1 MADSKNI
8 IKNVLLGIKKA
19 QKAYE
24 AWSGGNWLG
33 CAPEYLIT
41 TYIAKEIAIGTR
53 YYVTLEQDGGELT
66 PGKGKTSENI
76 RRKLEGGRFDIVV
89 WDDWTPVVIIEV
101 KRQPDFFSHIKG
113 DVENIC
119 SMVKR
124 NNSIEYGLIAF
135 YTAWKEGESM
145 SAEERTLGSVKRIKS
160 NAYDHINKRNK
171 RNKRTLK
178 LRQYLSHH
186 KPNAWLGVVLKISK
200 KPE

>member
-41 TYIAKEIAIGTR
+41 TYIAKEIATGTR
-53 YYVTLEQDGGELT
+53 YYVTLEQDGGELP
-66 PGKGKTSENI
+66 PGKGNTSENI
-76 RRKLEGGRFDIVV
+76 RRKLEEGRFDIVV
-89 WDDWTPVVIIEV
+89 WDDDIPIVIIEV
-101 KRQPDFFSHIKG
+101 KRQPDYFSHIKG

-124 NNSIEYGLIAF
+124 NNSIEYGLIAY
-135 YTAWKEGESM
+135 YTAWMEGESM
-145 SAEERTLGSVKRIKS
+145 SAEDRTLESVKSIKS
-160 NAYDHINKRNK
+160 YAYDHINKR
-171 RNKRTLK
+171 RLK

-200 KPE
+200 WPE